1 MNESSALGSWGEE
14 SESAT
19 KHSLWGAEVILVDM
33 ANLDEVIAFCDDLL
47 EIDSFADY
55 GPNGLQIP
63 GSTEVGLV
71 TTAVS
76 AHLDSIKESV
86 ELGSDLLITH
96 HGIFWDFHE
105 RALSRP
111 MATRLKAALKNDLSI
126 AGYHLP
132 LDAHPEIGNNAML
145 ARLLGFEPVPGLIGD
160 AKGRHIGVVAR
171 SEVGIGAA
179 DLFSLVEKELG
190 REPLV
195 FAEGPARIHAI
206 GVVTGAGASDIHAA
220 IELGLDAFLTGEP
233 SEHVMADAREG
244 RIHFI
249 SAGHYA
255 TETIGINRLG
265 DILAERFGIEHR
277 FIDVPNPI

>member
-1 MNESSALGSWGEE
+1 MNVSSALEARGEGSD
-14 SESAT
+14 SAT
-19 KHSLWGAEVILVDM
+19 KHSLWCAEVILVDM
-33 ANLDEVIAFCDDLL
+33 ASLDEVIAFCDDLL

-63 GSTEVGLV
+63 GSPEVDLV

-76 AHLDSIKESV
+76 AHLDSITKAT
-86 ELGSDLLITH
+86 ELGSGLLIAH

-111 MATRLKAALKNDLSI
+111 MARRLKTALDNDLSV

-145 ARLLGFEPVPGLIGD
+145 ARQLGFEPVPGLIGE

-171 SEVGIGAA
+171 SEEGIAPA
-179 DLFSLVEKELG
+179 DLFSLVERELH

-195 FAEGPARIHAI
+195 FAEGPARIHSI
-206 GVVTGAGASDIHAA
+206 GVVTGAGASDIHTACR
-220 IELGLDAFLTGEP
+220 LGLDAFLTGEP

-244 RIHFI
+244 GIHFI

-255 TETIGINRLG
+255 TETIGVRRLG
-265 DILAERFGIEHR
+265 DVLAERFGIEHE